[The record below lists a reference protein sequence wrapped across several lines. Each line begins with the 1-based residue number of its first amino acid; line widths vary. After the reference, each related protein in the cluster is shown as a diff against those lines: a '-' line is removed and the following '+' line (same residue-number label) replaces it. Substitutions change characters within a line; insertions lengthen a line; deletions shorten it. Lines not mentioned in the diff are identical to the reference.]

1 MTVIGKASQRRLPHG
16 PATRAEETL
25 SVLAYLG
32 VLALGPLVPLI
43 VCLARR
49 RTSWFVRW
57 HATQALNV
65 ALTCL
70 LYAISAAIV
79 GALLAVDSTATALIV
94 MIPIAAAGWLIMVA
108 HLVRGAIVASRGD
121 AHSMPA
127 WICSPLIK

>member
-32 VLALGPLVPLI
+32 AIVLGPLVPLI
-43 VCLARR
+43 VYLARR
-49 RTSWFVRW
+49 HTSWFVRW

-70 LYAISAAIV
+70 LYAISGAIV
-79 GALLAVDSTATALIV
+79 GALLAVDSPTAALIV
-94 MIPIAAAGWLIMVA
+94 MIPIAVAGWLIMAV

-121 AHSMPA
+121 AYSMPA
-127 WICSPLIK
+127 WICSPLVK

>member
-32 VLALGPLVPLI
+32 VIALGPVVPLI
-43 VCLARR
+43 VFLARR
-49 RTSWFVRW
+49 HSSWFVRW

-79 GALLAVDSTATALIV
+79 GALLSVDSTTTALIV
-94 MIPIAAAGWLIMVA
+94 MVPVATADWLIMTVN
-108 HLVRGAIVASRGD
+108 LVRAAIIASRGD
-121 AHSMPA
+121 AFSMPA

>member
-25 SVLAYLG
+25 SALAYLG
-32 VLALGPLVPLI
+32 AIALGPLVPL
-43 VCLARR
+43 VVYLARR
-49 RTSWFVRW
+49 HTSWFVRW

-70 LYAISAAIV
+70 LYAISGAIV
-79 GALLAVDSTATALIV
+79 GALLAIDSITTALIV
-94 MIPIAAAGWLIMVA
+94 MVPVATADWLIMTVN
-108 HLVRGAIVASRGD
+108 LVRAAIIASRGD
-121 AHSMPA
+121 AYSMPP

>member
-70 LYAISAAIV
+70 LYAISGAIV
-79 GALLAVDSTATALIV
+79 GALLAIDSITTALIV
-94 MIPIAAAGWLIMVA
+94 MVPVAAAGWLIMAV
-108 HLVRGAIVASRGD
+108 HLVRGAIIASRGD
-121 AHSMPA
+121 AYSMPA

>member
-25 SVLAYLG
+25 SALSYLG
-32 VLALGPLVPLI
+32 AVFGPIVPLV
-43 VCLARR
+43 VYLARR

-70 LYAISAAIV
+70 LYAVSAAIV
-79 GALLAVDSTATALIV
+79 GALLAIDSITAALIV
-94 MIPIAAAGWLIMVA
+94 MVPIATAGWLIMAV

-121 AHSMPA
+121 AHSMPS

>member
-16 PATRAEETL
+16 PATRTEETL
-25 SVLAYLG
+25 SALAYLG
-32 VLALGPLVPLI
+32 VIPFGPLVPLI
-43 VCLARR
+43 VYLARR
-49 RTSWFVRW
+49 HASWFVRW

-70 LYAISAAIV
+70 LYAISGAIV
-79 GALLAVDSTATALIV
+79 GALLAVDSPTAALIV
-94 MIPIAAAGWLIMVA
+94 MVPVAAAGWLIMVV

-127 WICSPLIK
+127 WICTPLVK

>member
-16 PATRAEETL
+16 PATRPEETL

-32 VLALGPLVPLI
+32 VIPLGPLVPLI
-43 VCLARR
+43 VYLARR

-70 LYAISAAIV
+70 LYAISGAIV
-79 GALLAVDSTATALIV
+79 GALLAVDSITAALVV
-94 MIPIAAAGWLIMVA
+94 MVPIAAAGWLIMAV

-127 WICSPLIK
+127 WICSPFVK

>member
-1 MTVIGKASQRRLPHG
+1 MTVIGKAPQRRLPHG

-32 VLALGPLVPLI
+32 AIALGPLVPLI
-43 VCLARR
+43 VYLTRR
-49 RTSWFVRW
+49 HASWFVRW

-70 LYAISAAIV
+70 LYAISGAIV
-79 GALLAVDSTATALIV
+79 GALLAVDSATTALIV
-94 MIPIAAAGWLIMVA
+94 MVPIAAAGWLIMTVN
-108 HLVRGAIVASRGD
+108 LVRGAIIASRGD
-121 AHSMPA
+121 AYSMPA

>member
-1 MTVIGKASQRRLPHG
+1 MTVIGKASQRRPPHG
-16 PATRAEETL
+16 PATRAEERL

-32 VLALGPLVPLI
+32 VIPLGPLVPLI
-43 VCLARR
+43 VYLARR

-70 LYAISAAIV
+70 LYAISGAIV
-79 GALLAVDSTATALIV
+79 GALLAINSITAALIV
-94 MIPIAAAGWLIMVA
+94 MVPVAAAGWLIMAV
-108 HLVRGAIVASRGD
+108 HLVRGAIIASRGD